1 MCVRY
6 QLQNN
11 YKVLFKI
18 YVFLLALLALISFFG
33 WSLDKNNDGSIVSQD
48 LFPKTLPNKNRF
60 WGTNITR
67 THFDGSQIKLSFKI
81 ESLARRQ
88 RSGRIFA
95 FNNYDEIYCKGLKLD
110 QLLKSKMLKFEMD
123 EINALLLPQIN
134 QNESTYIDSHS
145 VDFNLTEG
153 NDGKSDN
160 QFETETILGSLLNRL
175 LIDDLTINFKPDDLN
190 LKPIV
195 VTANHAAVLVD
206 TMTMKFEG
214 HVNIQSTSCN
224 IQSDIALWSN
234 IENGFYFPNGYKIK
248 KKTFVYP
255 AFFQLTK
262 SGHCNRVKL
271 LKEIQYIDHLDQVE
285 DKFFQLMPPSVQ
297 LMFGLIGTPVN

>member
-1 MCVRY
+1 
-6 QLQNN
+6 
-11 YKVLFKI
+11 
-18 YVFLLALLALISFFG
+18 
-33 WSLDKNNDGSIVSQD
+33 
-48 LFPKTLPNKNRF
+48 
-60 WGTNITR
+60 
-67 THFDGSQIKLSFKI
+67 
-81 ESLARRQ
+81 
-88 RSGRIFA
+88 
-95 FNNYDEIYCKGLKLD
+95 
-110 QLLKSKMLKFEMD
+110 MD
-123 EINALLLPQIN
+123 EINFLMAHQVKKF
-134 QNESTYIDSHS
+134 ESTYRDNTNSK
-145 VDFNLTEG
+145 VDFKLTEG
-153 NDGKSDN
+153 VDKNSDN
-160 QFETETILGSLLNRL
+160 PFETNTILGSLLNRL

-214 HVNIQSTSCN
+214 NVNIQSTSCN

-234 IENGFYFPNGYKIK
+234 IENGFYFPNGYKLNK
-248 KKTFVYP
+248 KAFVYP

-297 LMFGLIGTPVN
+297 LMFGLIGTPVNQSEQTSN